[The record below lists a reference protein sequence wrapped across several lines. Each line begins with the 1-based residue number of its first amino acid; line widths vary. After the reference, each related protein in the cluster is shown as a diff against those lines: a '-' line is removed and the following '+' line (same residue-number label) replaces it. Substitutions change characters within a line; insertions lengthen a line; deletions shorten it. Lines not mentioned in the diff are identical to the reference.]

1 VLPDGLVLFLRGDSG
16 VVLDAN
22 NNVVQW
28 LDQTTNRND
37 ASQFFGIPSVGLT
50 GSAARP
56 GTGIFNNGQTALDF
70 GNLGSGVNLLHF
82 LQTSSSPSLNS
93 VSTDTTMYAVAKF
106 YSTAG
111 NELFGQTWGNL
122 PAPFD
127 WVPAGGETVQY
138 GNGFNNAP
146 AGGIGGTILI
156 NTPYVLAS
164 ELSFP
169 PQNGLATNNFNFW
182 LNGANNG
189 AGAIRPVTGNPPG
202 VYNGGTPIWIGG
214 RSDLQAA
221 NPKMRGQIAEILLF
235 NKALS
240 DADRTIVDNYL
251 GVKYFTFSITTDLPA
266 STTSS
271 NGFSVT
277 YNFVA
282 GAGSAHGFSLQ
293 WQKNGANILGA
304 TNSTY
309 TTPIL
314 SPSDDGTKF
323 DVQVTLPD
331 NSFVYSTTNT
341 LTVLT
346 VPPYVTLA
354 GIPIWNTNQVIVTFD
369 EAIDPTTAT
378 VAGNYSLNNGASVLS
393 AAMGD
398 LPNKVVL
405 TTSPLTF
412 NANPGFYSLTIQNV
426 QDLFGLTMSQ
436 ASTPLG
442 LYPNAALWIRAD
454 TGVTSDANGVVLWN
468 DLSGNNNTIY
478 GGGGPTIQPQLVTNS
493 AGDPVIRFNTN
504 DTVSNFMATAS
515 GSPSL
520 GITGDMS
527 IIAVVNPRALTG
539 RSGHIVSKTGTANK
553 NIAAPYDF
561 YLGTPGAQLYRGN
574 GNGTVA
580 GIHYG
585 SYAATSGPSIGN
597 TSVVIAS
604 ETGNTISQYVNG
616 QPAGTGVLSAS
627 FLESNTFDQGQQLYI
642 GARSD
647 NFNRL
652 TGDLSE
658 LIVASSPLSS
668 SDAASLSSYLSA
680 QHHFTLFN
688 PSPTTLTA
696 SYSNNQLTL
705 SWPADHTGWQVQSNS
720 IGVEVTNAW
729 FTVSGSTSTNQ
740 ITITPDAN
748 QSHVFYRMFSQQP

>member
-1 VLPDGLVLFLRGDSG
+1 
-16 VVLDAN
+16 
-22 NNVVQW
+22 
-28 LDQTTNRND
+28 
-37 ASQFFGIPSVGLT
+37 
-50 GSAARP
+50 
-56 GTGIFNNGQTALDF
+56 
-70 GNLGSGVNLLHF
+70 
-82 LQTSSSPSLNS
+82 
-93 VSTDTTMYAVAKF
+93 
-106 YSTAG
+106 
-111 NELFGQTWGNL
+111 
-122 PAPFD
+122 
-127 WVPAGGETVQY
+127 
-138 GNGFNNAP
+138 
-146 AGGIGGTILI
+146 
-156 NTPYVLAS
+156 
-164 ELSFP
+164 
-169 PQNGLATNNFNFW
+169 
-182 LNGANNG
+182 
-189 AGAIRPVTGNPPG
+189 
-202 VYNGGTPIWIGG
+202 
-214 RSDLQAA
+214 
-221 NPKMRGQIAEILLF
+221 
-235 NKALS
+235 
-240 DADRTIVDNYL
+240 
-251 GVKYFTFSITTDLPA
+251 
-266 STTSS
+266 
-271 NGFSVT
+271 
-277 YNFVA
+277 
-282 GAGSAHGFSLQ
+282 
-293 WQKNGANILGA
+293 
-304 TNSTY
+304 
-309 TTPIL
+309 
-314 SPSDDGTKF
+314 
-323 DVQVTLPD
+323 
-331 NSFVYSTTNT
+331 
-341 LTVLT
+341 
-346 VPPYVTLA
+346 
-354 GIPIWNTNQVIVTFD
+354 
-369 EAIDPTTAT
+369 
-378 VAGNYSLNNGASVLS
+378 
-393 AAMGD
+393 
-398 LPNKVVL
+398 
-405 TTSPLTF
+405 
-412 NANPGFYSLTIQNV
+412 
-426 QDLFGLTMSQ
+426 
-436 ASTPLG
+436 
-442 LYPNAALWIRAD
+442 
-454 TGVTSDANGVVLWN
+454 
-468 DLSGNNNTIY
+468 
-478 GGGGPTIQPQLVTNS
+478 
-493 AGDPVIRFNTN
+493 
-504 DTVSNFMATAS
+504 
-515 GSPSL
+515 
-520 GITGDMS
+520 MS